1 MFGGGYEDNEPVKF
15 DKEAGRVL
23 FSTTAD
29 WKHEAVLK
37 KTDNNQKNVDAFNE
51 RQKQLSSNGM
61 NGVLDQPDWTHHAPI
76 NRGSMQAFN
85 DNRVADAPLPHSK
98 KVNDDFKQGVR

>member
-23 FSTTAD
+23 FSSTAD

-51 RQKQLSSNGM
+51 RQKQL
-61 NGVLDQPDWTHHAPI
+61 
-76 NRGSMQAFN
+76 
-85 DNRVADAPLPHSK
+85 
-98 KVNDDFKQGVR
+98 